1 MRTMRRRAIGASVFL
16 ALVVALLVLLTPF
29 LTGLAFVIRSAGIGG
44 SVRRLAELETGR
56 VTEHMESIPTGSAP
70 LRARRYEPGTRGRR
84 EVLLVSGLHPA
95 GIDEPRLVGLA
106 RQLAASGLTVTTPDI
121 PELSQFQIT
130 PAVTDAIERSAQWLL
145 ADTSIETDRRIGMI
159 GISFSGGLSLV
170 AAGRPSIRDRLAFVL
185 SFGGYDDLPRVLRY
199 LCTGREPARGPGAPG
214 LTRPPHDYGV
224 AVVLLAIADTMVPP
238 DQVEPLRR
246 GVRQFLLASALDAV
260 DKSEALREFAAVREL
275 ARVLPEPSATLLRY
289 VNNRDVA
296 RLGERLVD
304 HLGTYGTDPALSLSQ
319 SPRPSAP
326 VFLLHGTDDNVI
338 PAAESE
344 FLAADLAGHAPVRLL
359 LSPVILHADA
369 GGPAHAADV
378 WALGSFWADV
388 LRR

>member
-1 MRTMRRRAIGASVFL
+1 MRRWAIGASVFL
-16 ALVVALLVLLTPF
+16 ALAALLILSTP
-29 LTGLAFVIRSAGIGG
+29 LITGLSFVVRSAGMGG
-44 SVRRLAELETGR
+44 SVHRLADLATSP
-56 VTEHMESIPTGSAP
+56 VTEHMDSIPTGSAP
-70 LRARRYEPGTRGRR
+70 LRARRYEPETGGRR
-84 EVLLVSGLHPA
+84 KVLLVSGLHPA

-121 PELSQFQIT
+121 RELSQFQIT

-145 ADTSIETDRRIGMI
+145 AGASGETDGRIGLI
-159 GISFSGGLSLV
+159 GISFGGGLSLV
-170 AAGRPSIRDRLAFVL
+170 AAGRPSVRDRLTFVL

-199 LCTGREPARGPGAPG
+199 LCTGREPAPRPGAPDI
-214 LTRPPHDYGV
+214 TRPPHDYGV

-246 GVRQFLLASALDAV
+246 GVRQFLMASALDPV
-260 DKSEALREFAAVREL
+260 DKPEALRQFAAVKAL
-275 ARVLPEPSATLLRY
+275 AGALPEPSATLLRY
-289 VNNRDVA
+289 VDDRGVA

-304 HLGTYGTDPALSLSQ
+304 HLAAYGTEPALSLSK
-319 SPRPSAP
+319 SPKPSAP
-326 VFLLHGTDDNVI
+326 AFLLHGTDDNVI

-344 FLAADLAGHAPVRLL
+344 FLAADLAGSAPVRLL
-359 LSPVILHADA
+359 LSPVILHAEA
-369 GGPAHAADV
+369 GGQAHAADV